1 MQFRLSKMLCV
12 FTGEWCL
19 RREEILLLRHVVR
32 KMHESPGHLPPQST
46 ETGTLSGKLWKGER
60 PPCGKSA
67 LVWGL
72 GRIAASLRSTAIIS
86 NYFVIANLEERGSVA
101 QRAVARFAHK
111 LVTRLS
117 FLEHVLHLILSSQRS
132 KTENSWCSILK
143 YAPLLNEKKKKEKK
157 IISRDLCFYIRL
169 NKSSSCL
176 WILQN

>member
-1 MQFRLSKMLCV
+1 
-12 FTGEWCL
+12 
-19 RREEILLLRHVVR
+19 
-32 KMHESPGHLPPQST
+32 MHESPGHLPPQST

-143 YAPLLNEKKKKEKK
+143 YAPLLNEKKKRKLYQETCVF
-157 IISRDLCFYIRL
+157 ISGLINL
-169 NKSSSCL
+169 PLVS
-176 WILQN
+176 